1 MLSKKLTLKANQQIS
16 LCWTC
21 GVCPSVPGYDKLSM
35 TPLQLSILQG
45 LKETPDR
52 EPTDTLKNWN
62 SDHLMKFR
70 FAYEYRNYLSLYGFL
85 LFKFVYSSHISS
97 LYTTLCYI
105 KTLPHMYILHIS
117 LSPLPSHTIS
127 PPLSYSCQ
135 LDPLDSFLSPFVLH
149 EHTCPYPSIWREAW
163 CHLSSWDYHLS
174 SCVRV
179 LQMAWF
185 PLLAPCFK
193 SRGSYI
199 RTHTSSSFLLCARGQ
214 LQDLIPVTYS
224 QATPLVQ
231 NF

>member
-1 MLSKKLTLKANQQIS
+1 
-16 LCWTC
+16 
-21 GVCPSVPGYDKLSM
+21 M

-62 SDHLMKFR
+62 SDHPMKFR
-70 FAYEYRNYLSLYGFL
+70 FAYEYRNYLSLYSFL
-85 LFKFVYSSHISS
+85 LVKSVYSSHISS

-105 KTLPHMYILHIS
+105 KTLLHMYILHIS
-117 LSPLPSHTIS
+117 LSPLPSHTIP
-127 PPLSYSCQ
+127 PPLSYFCQ
-135 LDPLDSFLSPFVLH
+135 SLGSSGQLPASFVLH
-149 EHTCPYPSIWREAW
+149 EHTCPYVSIWREAW
-163 CHLSSWDYHLS
+163 CHLSSWDCHLS
-174 SCVRV
+174 SCVHV
-179 LQMAWF
+179 LQMTWF

-199 RTHTSSSFLLCARGQ
+199 RTHTSGSFLLCARGQ
-214 LQDLIPVTYS
+214 PQDLIPVTYS